1 MSALGPPHVLTIADL
16 RERARRRMPRVV
28 FDYVDGGAE
37 GEITLRENCSVFDE
51 VTFRPRGAIELPELD
66 LSTRIAGE
74 RVAVPYVLAPV
85 GSTRLFYPHG
95 EELAARVASDLG
107 TAYTLSTLSG
117 TRLEEVRAAAPGTLW
132 YQLYLVGGR
141 DVASAAILRAK
152 AAGYQALVVTID
164 TPVSGY
170 RQRDLRDGI
179 KELLSRN
186 PFRMFPHVWQFLA
199 RPAWLARFLA
209 DGGLMSFP
217 NVVLPSGPMP
227 YADVGVALEQSVVTW
242 ADLRWIRELWDGPLI
257 IKGVLTAE
265 DARRAADEGAA
276 AIVVSNHGGRQLD
289 GVSAT
294 LRVLPEISAAVG
306 ERLDVL
312 FDGGIRRGG
321 DIVKA
326 LCLGARAVLVGRA
339 YIYGLGAGGGPGVAR
354 ALEILHADLV
364 RTMRLLGCGKVGE
377 LDPSYL
383 GLPSGWPQRR

>member
-1 MSALGPPHVLTIADL
+1 VSALGPPHVLTIADL

-51 VTFRPRGAIELPELD
+51 VTFRPRGAIELPGLD

-74 RVAVPYVLAPV
+74 RLAVPYVLAPV

-117 TRLEEVRAAAPGTLW
+117 TRLEAVRVAAAGTLW

-152 AAGYQALVVTID
+152 AAGYKALVMTID
-164 TPVSGY
+164 TPVAGY

-186 PFRMFPHVWQFLA
+186 PLRMFPHVWQFLA
-199 RPAWLARFLA
+199 RPAWLARFFA

-265 DARRAADEGAA
+265 DARRAADEGAT

-289 GVSAT
+289 GVSST

-377 LDPSYL
+377 LEPSYL

>member
-1 MSALGPPHVLTIADL
+1 VSALGPPHVLTIADL

-51 VTFRPRGAIELPELD
+51 VTFRPRGAIELPGLD

-74 RVAVPYVLAPV
+74 RLAVPYVLAPV

-117 TRLEEVRAAAPGTLW
+117 TRLEAVRVAAAGTLW

-152 AAGYQALVVTID
+152 AAGYKALVMTID
-164 TPVSGY
+164 TPVAGY

-199 RPAWLARFLA
+199 RPAWLARFFA

-265 DARRAADEGAA
+265 DARRAADEGAT

-289 GVSAT
+289 GVSST

-377 LDPSYL
+377 LEPSYL